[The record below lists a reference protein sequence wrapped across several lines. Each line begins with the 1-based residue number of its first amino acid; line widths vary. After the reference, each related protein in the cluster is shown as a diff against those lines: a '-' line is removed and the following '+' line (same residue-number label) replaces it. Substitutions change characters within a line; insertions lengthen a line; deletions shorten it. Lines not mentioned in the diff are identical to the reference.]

1 MSFNISQTNN
11 AVLIQRC
18 KQLQMEI
25 NSLRAQYEE
34 LETKAAHNEQ
44 TANSYAEQFTRNH
57 VKSTAV
63 DVDIGIEAKWET
75 QTRMIKNITYSRVLT
90 YTPTNEILST
100 TSRVIITL
108 YDPLVCLAKIIYPD
122 LEHYDVETRRI
133 SELFMNIN
141 SEGIEEDKPIKGI
154 TTINTTSYTP
164 FDLTITDG
172 SMFSKLISRKT
183 NTDETT
189 GNTIVNEEYSLGTV
203 DIRNPAITFA
213 AAADFTEQASCN
225 FVPCNY
231 IVKP

>member
-1 MSFNISQTNN
+1 MTFNISQTNN

-63 DVDIGIEAKWET
+63 NVDIGIEAKWET
-75 QTRMIKNITYSRVLT
+75 QTRMIKNITYLRVLT
-90 YTPTNEILST
+90 YTPTDEILST
-100 TSRVIITL
+100 TSRIIITL
-108 YDPLVCLAKIIYPD
+108 YDPLVCLAKIPYPD
-122 LEHYDVETRRI
+122 IEHYDVETRRI

-141 SEGIEEDKPIKGI
+141 SESIEEDKPINGI
-154 TTINTTSYTP
+154 ITIKPNSDTP
-164 FDLTITDG
+164 FELPTDG
-172 SMFSKLISRKT
+172 SMFSKLISRTT

-213 AAADFTEQASCN
+213 AAAEFKTKASCN